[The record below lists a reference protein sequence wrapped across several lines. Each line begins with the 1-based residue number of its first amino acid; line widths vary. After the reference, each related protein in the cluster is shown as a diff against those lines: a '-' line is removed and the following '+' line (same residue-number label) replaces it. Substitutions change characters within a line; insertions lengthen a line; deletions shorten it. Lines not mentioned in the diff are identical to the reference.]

1 MIEFVFGRQPSQKTE
16 YVVKKMKESLEKGKK
31 IILIIPEQQALF
43 WDTLCASRFS
53 PESAFS
59 IETVSFSRLCNSV
72 FRRFGGIAK
81 NYADNAHKTLFMW
94 NAINSVRPF
103 LTAFKSPER
112 EDRYVSLIKNAR
124 NELLLYGITPEDIIK
139 AADSMDEGAGSLP
152 DRLRDLALISSAYDT
167 LLKKEFFDPEEMLDA
182 LDKTL
187 SEHDFFSGTSVFIDS
202 FYTLTPKEKKIVRH
216 IFKTA
221 DDTLIT
227 FGIADE
233 DRKKPCAGFVA
244 DYMKDLARI
253 ANGLGLDVKK
263 TSVDESRRAEFSYLA
278 KNLWDFSAS
287 PYTEETDAVTVI
299 KCCDRYDEAALAGKR
314 IKQLVAEGAAFGDIA
329 CVSADFES
337 LRGIFDIELERQ
349 GIPVYVSGKT
359 PVTAQPAFRLLLY
372 VCRTI
377 AGGWKREDIVSV
389 ARTGLCDLTPDE
401 ADAIEMYTDKWRIR
415 GKKGFCPDGGWSMNA
430 DGYSESESPWAKE
443 LLTLANSARD
453 KLIPPIE
460 AFSESF
466 PGTVRDIC
474 TAAYKLLCDF
484 SVYGKLREQVST
496 LEKKGHLADAQK
508 KSQVFDAVC
517 RVLDILVSTIP
528 DEKVEPRL
536 FSSLLTK
543 VADTCLIGTIPDG
556 IDRVNVGSVGS
567 VRTDGISHL
576 IVLGA
581 KSGEFPRVP
590 KEQGFFSD
598 SDKYI
603 LKKAGIEISPDTLSK
618 QREEMFRFGE
628 TVTAP
633 SETLTLFIPSD
644 QGTCH
649 PSLGAIRITSLF
661 PKARVLDFTCPEA
674 ERIIRT
680 EGNVLLQ
687 YEKGELS
694 ADCDRVSDK
703 ALERLFDRDI
713 TLTQSRIECYNSCPF
728 QYFCKYVLKL
738 DESEAAQLQYGE
750 VGTFVHSVLE
760 NFMKEAVSFPIPDDT
775 VISRTERLVREY
787 REKIVPEGQS
797 GHIDYMF
804 DRITKSIKLF
814 AKSLNEEFSQSRF
827 VPHSFELKVGFS
839 DDLPAL
845 PTILDNG
852 HSLTV
857 RGIVD
862 RMDVLKEDGKIYIR
876 VVDYKTGS
884 KKFSLTD
891 VRKGHNI
898 QLLLYLFALCN
909 MPKDCTFARDLAPN
923 GEEIL
928 PAGAVYFSA
937 KPGDIASRELI
948 DKEDARDHALSEISR
963 TGLVVGGSEI
973 VEAMDCEMAGKYAPA
988 YLDKKGNLKG
998 SFMEDGKELRA
1009 LQNTINDFISET
1021 GNRLTGGDAASTPS
1035 GYKNTSACEN
1045 CAMRPVCRHNNNTE
1059 ERSRLENE

>member
-16 YVVKKMKESLEKGKK
+16 YVIEKMQEALDSNKRVV
-31 IILIIPEQQALF
+31 LIIPEQQALF
-43 WDTLCASRFS
+43 WDTLCAERFA
-53 PESAFS
+53 PECAFN

-72 FRRFGGIAK
+72 FRRFGGIAG
-81 NYADNAHKTLFMW
+81 NYADEAHKTLFMW
-94 NAINSVRPF
+94 NAINSVRPG

-112 EDRYVSLIKNAR
+112 EDRYISLIRHAR
-124 NELLLYGITPEDIIK
+124 SELLLYGITPEEIVE
-139 AADSMDEGAGSLP
+139 AAEGMDESAGSLP
-152 DRLRDLALISSAYDT
+152 DRLRDLALITSAYDS
-167 LLKKEFFDPEEMLDA
+167 LLKEDFHDPEEMLDA

-187 SEHDFFSGTSVFIDS
+187 SEHDFFGGTSVFIDS
-202 FYTLTPKEKKIVRH
+202 FYTLTPKEKNIVRH
-216 IFKTA
+216 VFKTA
-221 DDTLIT
+221 DDVLVT
-227 FGIADE
+227 FGIAEE
-233 DRKKPCAGFVA
+233 DRKKPEARFITE
-244 DYMKDLARI
+244 YMKDMARM
-253 ANGLGLDVKK
+253 ANTLGLDIKK
-263 TSVDESRRAEFSYLA
+263 TSVTESRKDEFSFLA
-278 KNLWDFSAS
+278 KNLWDYSAV
-287 PYTEETDAVTVI
+287 PYSEKTDAVTVI
-299 KCCDRYDEAALAGKR
+299 KCADRYDEAALAAQR
-314 IKQLVAEGAAFGDIA
+314 IKQLVSKGASFRDIA
-329 CVSADFES
+329 CVSADFEM

-359 PVTAQPAFRLLLY
+359 PVTSQPAFRLLLY
-372 VCRTI
+372 VCRAL
-377 AGGWKREDIVSV
+377 AGGWKREDMICI

-415 GKKGFCPDGGWSMNA
+415 GKKGFCTDGGWSMNA
-430 DGYSESESPWAKE
+430 DGYSESESPRAKS
-443 LLTLANSARD
+443 LLGLANSARE

-466 PGTVRDIC
+466 PGTVRHIC

-484 SVYGKLREQVST
+484 SVYEKLKEQVAV
-496 LEKKGHLADAQK
+496 LEKEGHLADAQK

-517 RVLDILVSTIP
+517 RVLDILVSTVP
-528 DEKVEPRL
+528 DERADPRL

-556 IDRVNVGSVGS
+556 IDRVSVGSVGS

-590 KEQGFFSD
+590 KEKGFFSD

-633 SETLTLFIPSD
+633 GETLTVFIPSD
-644 QGTCH
+644 GAVCH
-649 PSLGAIRITSLF
+649 PSLGAIRIMNLF
-661 PKARVLDFTCPEA
+661 PNAAVLDFTCPEA

-680 EGNVLLQ
+680 QGNILSE

-694 ADCDRVSDK
+694 SDLERVSDN
-703 ALERLFDRDI
+703 ALEKLFDRDI
-713 TLTQSRIECYNSCPF
+713 TLTQSRIECYNACPF
-728 QYFCKYVLKL
+728 QYYCKYILKL
-738 DESEAAQLQYGE
+738 DEATAAQLQYGE

-760 NFMKEAVSFPIPDDT
+760 NFMKEAGSFPIPDET
-775 VISRTERLVREY
+775 VVSRTERLIREY
-787 REKIVPEGQS
+787 REKIVPEGQT
-797 GHIDYMF
+797 GHVDYMF

-814 AKSLNEEFSQSRF
+814 VKSLNEEFSQSRF
-827 VPHSFELKVGFS
+827 APHSFELKVGFS
-839 DDLPAL
+839 DDLPAI
-845 PTILDNG
+845 PTVLDNG
-852 HSLTV
+852 HRLTV

-862 RMDVLKEDGKIYIR
+862 RMDVMKEDGKIYIR

-884 KKFSLTD
+884 KKFSLSD
-891 VRKGHNI
+891 VRNGHNI

-909 MPKDCTFARDLAPN
+909 MPRDCTFAKELAPN

-937 KPGDIASRELI
+937 KPGDIASKELLFGE
-948 DKEDARDHALSEISR
+948 KAGEHALSEISR
-963 TGLVVGGSEI
+963 TGIVVGGPDI
-973 VEAMDCEMAGKYAPA
+973 VQAMDREMAGKYAPA

-998 SFMEDGKELRA
+998 SFMEDGEELQD
-1009 LQNTINDFISET
+1009 LKSTIDSFIAET

-1045 CAMRPVCRHNNNTE
+1045 CAMRPVCRHNSHSE
-1059 ERSRLENE
+1059 ERRSDENE